1 MWQFITEVEKKE
13 QGFLVWKS
21 LPMNNIKW
29 AINDMIGMDD
39 LRKEDGMDK
48 ILQLLKMFQ
57 QEKELEAL
65 SRQEEM
71 EDDEEEQGEDD
82 LANYEDECNLVG
94 GFGDE
99 EEEDED
105 DLVRLFLAEEIG
117 VEGKGGELWFKN
129 IKYDML
135 FKSKKSA
142 DGDEDSGELMGVI
155 YQGEKEGVE
164 EKIVPFMTLVHDNE
178 GLEELV
184 NGELKYKLY
193 FEQGS
198 VRKRETLKME
208 HVVEETEDKLL
219 TKNKEDC
226 MLVESKLVHS
236 NEDDGGCNVKMECR
250 DLYMMEDGFFF
261 K

>member
-1 MWQFITEVEKKE
+1 
-13 QGFLVWKS
+13 
-21 LPMNNIKW
+21 
-29 AINDMIGMDD
+29 
-39 LRKEDGMDK
+39 
-48 ILQLLKMFQ
+48 MFQ